1 MLWTD
6 RSVDALS
13 LEGSA
18 PDPARLS
25 GSIEHRL
32 STVRTIAF
40 VDAQIADAATVMANV
55 QADLKVLLDPTQ
67 DGIEQIAATLT
78 HYQALTGIEIISHGT
93 AAGLQLGKNS
103 IDANS
108 LSQYADKLHSWGS
121 ALAPDA
127 DILFYG
133 CNVAAGA
140 IGQAFVSDLGRLTGA
155 DVAASTNATGDAA
168 QGGDWNL
175 EYQTGSIETANPFS
189 TTFIDRYHGLLG
201 SVFTT
206 QTPDNP
212 NQSDGVGSAGDYE
225 LGMEFTSAKA
235 GKIDA
240 IRYYKSPSE
249 TGTHIGRIWS
259 STGTLLGSVNF
270 TSETASGWQQQALTT
285 PINIA
290 ANTTYVVSVNANS
303 YFAVSGN
310 GIATTI
316 TNGDLSA
323 VADGSNGV
331 YDLTP
336 GVFPIAASTNNN
348 YFRDIVFTPNT
359 PPPSNKPGTITV
371 SGTTTQNQSLTAT
384 VADADGLAGVTINYQ
399 WQQSTNGT
407 TWSNIA
413 GAIRQT
419 LNLAQAQVNQQV
431 RATATYTD
439 GLGSSE
445 NPLSAATAAI
455 VNVNDPGT
463 VSINGLTTPGSILT
477 ANVAD
482 VDGLT
487 GVTINYKWQQSSDNI
502 TWTDIA
508 GATSQTLTL
517 GTAQVNNRVR
527 STVTY
532 IDALGGSEAISSLAT
547 SPISSSTIVAS
558 IFTTQT
564 PDNPNQN
571 DGVGS
576 AGDYEL
582 GMEFTSVK
590 AGKINAIRYYKSP
603 SETGS
608 HVGRIWS
615 STGTLLGS
623 VNFTTETASGWQQQ
637 SLTTPIDI
645 TVNTTYVVSVNAN
658 SYFAVSGGGLA
669 TTITNGDLSAVAD
682 GSNGVY
688 DSTPGVFPIASS
700 SNNNYFRD
708 IVFSPNPTTP
718 PSNQPGTITVSGTA
732 TQNQTLTATVADA
745 NGLTGVTINYKW
757 QQSNDNGTTWTDIA
771 GATGKTFKLTQAQV
785 KNRVRATASYTD
797 ALGNIEQPI
806 GIATT
811 AVVNVNDVGKVILK
825 GSATVGR
832 TLSETVLDADGLTGV
847 NIQYVWQQ
855 SNTGTTWTNISG
867 ANTKSFALT
876 SAQLGKQVRIRTI
889 YTDAL
894 GSSENIVSAG
904 TAITAQ
910 NAIVLENQKTGTT
923 NWQING
929 TDATNNEIAGY
940 GDATSINKGQALN
953 LKISLAQAGQYSI
966 DVYRLGYYGGTGGR
980 LMSSATGL
988 NGVTQAAPTIDPTTR
1003 LVECKWNTSYTLQ
1016 TAASWTS
1023 GLYLAKLTDAR
1034 TGKQSYVEFVLRDD
1048 GRPAELGFQDAAD
1061 TVAAY
1066 NNYGGYSAYS
1076 FNSTNGQRA
1085 YQVSF
1090 DRPIAVNTNSMLTWE
1105 YNAARWMESQGYDVS
1120 YYSNLDV
1127 QVNPLQLY
1135 SQNAFVSV
1143 GHDEYWSMEMRNN
1156 VEQARDN
1163 GANLAFFSAN
1173 SAYWRV
1179 RFQSSST
1186 GAANRVMNI
1195 YKDDWNLDPV
1205 AQKDNSQA
1213 TTRFRAPQINRPENA
1228 LLGVM
1233 YTGYNDTSSYNFTV
1247 SNATDPYYANTGLV
1261 NGDTIPGLVGYEW
1274 DAVVNNGRSPAGL
1287 IVLSQTPVTS
1297 VAAAPDLPPGTNLSV
1312 ANSVRYTAASG
1323 AKVFATGSIQW
1334 VWGLDSDRAPT
1345 PLRSTAIQKIA
1356 TNVLA
1361 DLGAQPRTPQIFPA
1375 DPVPVAAVA
1384 PVALAA
1390 TVAPVAV
1397 GTSSPLATAVA
1408 KSIAIDPTLKQRS
1421 KITYIP
1427 ED

>member
-1 MLWTD
+1 MFWTD

-13 LEGSA
+13 LSSSA
-18 PDPARLS
+18 PDPSRLS
-25 GSIEHRL
+25 ESSDDRL
-32 STVRTIAF
+32 SPVRTIAF
-40 VDAQIADAATVMANV
+40 VDAQIGDAATVMANI
-55 QADLKVLLDPTQ
+55 QADVKVLLDPAQ
-67 DGIEQIAATLT
+67 DEIEQISATLT
-78 HYQALTGIEIISHGT
+78 HYQALTGIEIVSHG
-93 AAGLQLGKNS
+93 AAAQVQLGKNS
-103 IDANS
+103 IDANF
-108 LSQYADKLHSWGS
+108 LSQSADKIHSWSS
-121 ALAPDA
+121 ALAADA

-140 IGQAFVSDLGRLTGA
+140 IGQAFVQDLSRLTGA
-155 DVAASTNATGDAA
+155 DVAASTNVTGDAA

-175 EYQTGSIETANPFS
+175 EYHTGSIETANPFS
-189 TTFIDRYHGLLG
+189 TAFIDRYHGLLG
-201 SVFTT
+201 SVLTT

-240 IRYYKSPSE
+240 IRYFKSPNE

-270 TSETASGWQQQALTT
+270 TSETASGWQQQGLTT

-336 GVFPIAASTNNN
+336 GVFPTAASTNNN

-371 SGTTTQNQSLTAT
+371 SGTTTQNQSLTAS

-399 WQQSTNGT
+399 WQQSNNGT

-413 GAIRQT
+413 GATSQT

-439 GLGSSE
+439 ALGSSE

-477 ANVAD
+477 ANVVD

-532 IDALGGSEAISSLAT
+532 TDALGGIENVSSPAT
-547 SPISSSTIVAS
+547 SLISSSSIVES

-564 PDNPNQN
+564 PDNPNQS

-582 GMEFTSVK
+582 GMEFTSAK

-603 SETGS
+603 NETGS

-623 VNFTTETASGWQQQ
+623 VNFTNETASGWQQQ

-645 TVNTTYVVSVNAN
+645 TANTTYVVSVNAN

-688 DSTPGVFPIASS
+688 DSTPGVFPIASN

-708 IVFSPNPTTP
+708 IVFSPNTITP

-757 QQSNDNGTTWTDIA
+757 QQSNDNGITWTDIA
-771 GATGKTFKLTQAQV
+771 GATSKTFKLTQAQV

-832 TLSETVLDADGLTGV
+832 TLTETVLDADGLTGV

-867 ANTKSFALT
+867 ATTKSFALT
-876 SAQLGKQVRIRTI
+876 SAQLGKQVRLRTT

-894 GSSENIVSAG
+894 GSLENIVSAG

-929 TDATNNEIAGY
+929 TEATNNEIAGY

-988 NGVTQAAPTIDPTTR
+988 TGVTQAAPTIDPTTR

-1076 FNSTNGQRA
+1076 FNSLNGQRA

-1120 YYSNLDV
+1120 YYSNLDI

-1173 SAYWRV
+1173 TAYWRV

-1186 GAANRVMNI
+1186 GAANRIMNI

-1261 NGDTIPGLVGYEW
+1261 NGSTIPGLVGYEW
-1274 DAVVNNGRSPAGL
+1274 DAVVNNGQSPAGL
-1287 IVLSQTPVTS
+1287 VVLSQTPVTS
-1297 VAAAPDLPPGTNLSV
+1297 VATAPDLPPGTNLTV

-1345 PLRSTAIQKIA
+1345 PLRSAAIQKIA
-1356 TNVLA
+1356 TNVFA
-1361 DLGAQPRTPQIFPA
+1361 DLGAQPRTPQIFPS

-1384 PVALAA
+1384 PAA
-1390 TVAPVAV
+1390 AVAPVAV
-1397 GTSSPLATAVA
+1397 GAAIPLAAAIATP
-1408 KSIAIDPTLKQRS
+1408 IAIDPTLKPRS
-1421 KITYIP
+1421 KITYVP